1 MIKLM
6 YKSKFFKNLS
16 YLTLIQISNTLI
28 PLFMIPYL
36 ARIISPENFGH
47 LEFARYFC
55 YFFTIVV
62 NYSFDTTITRKIVE
76 NSKDKKFLNQIISQ
90 TFYAKFGLFLIA
102 ALLFYTLINII
113 PSWRELIYLLSLTF
127 TINLGFLLFPLWFFQ
142 GTENLSRISLINFF
156 IKIGIAILT
165 IFLISENNDYWI
177 FNLLQGISLI
187 ILGIISVYILYTKYG
202 FKLVRID
209 FKFIKMIVKEGSSIF
224 ISTILI
230 TLIGSVYFLVLET
243 HGTKLELGVFSSSNK
258 ISASLQ
264 ALILLPFSQAFFPL
278 IARQAMGNI
287 SLFKKNILR
296 SAVILF
302 IITGIIGLGLVFFGN
317 IVIEIVFGSK
327 YLNAFESLKVLAF
340 LPMLMLLNN
349 VFAYQGLLALKK
361 DKLFLYIHIFATFL
375 TFILI
380 ILNIQQINAYT
391 VSLLRIGV
399 EGVILLL
406 SLYFYF
412 NTVSKF
418 KINN

>member
-1 MIKLM
+1 M

-16 YLTLIQISNTLI
+16 YLTFIQISNTLI

-55 YFFTIVV
+55 YFFTIIV

-76 NSKDKKFLNQIISQ
+76 NSKDKKLLNQIISQ
-90 TFYAKFGLFLIA
+90 TFYAKFGLLFIA
-102 ALLFYTLINII
+102 SILFYSMINLV
-113 PSWRELIYLLSLTF
+113 PSWGELILLLSLTF
-127 TINLGFLLFPLWFFQ
+127 SINLGFLLFPLWFFQ
-142 GTENLSRISLINFF
+142 GTENLSRISVINFF

-165 IFLISENNDYWI
+165 IFLISENSDYWI
-177 FNLLQGISLI
+177 FNLLQGFSLM
-187 ILGIISVYILYTKYG
+187 ILGIISLYFLYTKYD
-202 FKLVRID
+202 FKLEKID
-209 FKFIKMIVKEGSSIF
+209 FNFIKMIFKEGSSIF

-230 TLIGSVYFLVLET
+230 TMIGSIYFLVLQT

-258 ISASLQ
+258 IVASLQ

-278 IARQAMGNI
+278 IARQAMEDL
-287 SLFKKNILR
+287 SLFKKNIIR
-296 SAVILF
+296 SSVILLF
-302 IITGIIGLGLVFFGN
+302 ITGLIGLGLFFFGN
-317 IVIEIVFGSK
+317 IVIEIVFGLK
-327 YLNAFESLKVLAF
+327 YLGAFESLKILAF

-361 DKLFLYIHIFATFL
+361 DKLFLYIHIFATIL

-380 ILNIQQINAYT
+380 FFNLKDINAYT
-391 VSLLRIGV
+391 VSLLRIGI

-412 NTVSKF
+412 STVSKF
-418 KINN
+418 KISN